1 MAGKDSL
8 EKADLF
14 LWEDFPGEV
23 MRWWLKKNLL
33 FEEKNR

>member
-1 MAGKDSL
+1 MPRLMPGV
-8 EKADLF
+8 F
-14 LWEDFPGEV
+14 VFPGEV